1 VTDGL
6 CSLSRSRVLIFCCD
20 AMLITPTAALRQV
33 QPEVSAAA
41 VKKGK
46 RQLATGSRGNGKPLP
61 LAHSRAAVRLLE

>member
-6 CSLSRSRVLIFCCD
+6 CSLSRSGVLIFCCD

-46 RQLATGSRGNGKPLP
+46 RQLAAVEMGNPCLSP
-61 LAHSRAAVRLLE
+61 IQEPQFVCSND